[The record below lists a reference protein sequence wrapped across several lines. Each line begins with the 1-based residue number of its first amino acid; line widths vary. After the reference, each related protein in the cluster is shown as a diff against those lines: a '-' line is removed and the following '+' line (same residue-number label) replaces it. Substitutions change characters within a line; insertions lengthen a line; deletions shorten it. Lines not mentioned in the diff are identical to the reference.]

1 MIQVVS
7 LVKQNIECALK
18 IMSAI
23 FHWRPHSNH
32 CLYPKISVD
41 LILPP
46 LFSDYAIIT
55 VCYFILKTKI
65 QFSFSTLRT
74 YSY

>member
-1 MIQVVS
+1 MIQVIS

-18 IMSAI
+18 IMIAL
-23 FHWRPHSNH
+23 FHWRPHSNQ

-46 LFSDYAIIT
+46 LFSDYAM
-55 VCYFILKTKI
+55 
-65 QFSFSTLRT
+65 Q
-74 YSY
+74 